1 MVSSTV
7 GHVNQAELII
17 ELDRKL
23 ILLPS
28 VINVCLHCGDEPIL
42 WIAFVC
48 RTPDECRPMW
58 CVIGWSGNP
67 LSPLSKRVLN
77 LNCESDWF
85 TPKFSYLFL
94 NGP

>member
-7 GHVNQAELII
+7 GHVNQAELIT

-67 LSPLSKRVLN
+67 LSPLSKRVFD